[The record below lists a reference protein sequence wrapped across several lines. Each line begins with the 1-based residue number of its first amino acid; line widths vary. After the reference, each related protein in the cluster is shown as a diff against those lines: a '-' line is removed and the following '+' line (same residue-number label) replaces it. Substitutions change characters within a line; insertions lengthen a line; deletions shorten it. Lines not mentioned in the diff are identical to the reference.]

1 MLIRMPDYAEQFHCL
16 AGNCPH
22 SCCIGWEVV
31 LDPDTVARYEAA
43 EGELGEKLR
52 ASMQTDEEG
61 DVCFP
66 LRGGRCPFLDGE
78 NLCEIHR
85 TLGQEATSITC
96 REHPRFIEDYGP
108 FREITFS
115 ASCPEANRLLLSST
129 APLTFTEW
137 EDDESLTEIPQQ
149 LSEAGAVGRGG
160 ARERAEFLPQA
171 ETEESGLC
179 DDEGD
184 EWLPLLLPLRQRML
198 ELLADRGRP
207 VKERLGEFLRLA
219 RAAQYLLDEEKEER
233 LPELA
238 ERWKQGQADVTD
250 WDLFPA
256 ALRLLAGLEV
266 LEPDWRDVL
275 AQAETAEPAAVPE
288 ELLERIAV
296 YFAFR
301 YLLKTVND
309 GDLLSRA
316 QLCVFA
322 VLAVERIAG
331 VCGLSEALRRFS
343 REVEHNEENVEV
355 LLETFRWGDGAL

>member
-1 MLIRMPDYAEQFHCL
+1 MLIRMPDYAESFRCL
-16 AGNCPH
+16 AGDCPH

-31 LDPDTVARYEAA
+31 LDPDTVERYEAV
-43 EGELGEKLR
+43 EGPLGEKLR
-52 ASMQTDEEG
+52 ASMRQDDEG
-61 DVCFP
+61 DFCFP

-85 TLGQEATSITC
+85 ALGQEATSITC

-115 ASCPEANRLLLSST
+115 ASCPEANRLLLSSA
-129 APLTFTEW
+129 APLTFVER
-137 EDDESLTEIPQQ
+137 EDDTP
-149 LSEAGAVGRGG
+149 
-160 ARERAEFLPQA
+160 AE
-171 ETEESGLC
+171 
-179 DDEGD
+179 EGD
-184 EWLPLLLPLRQRML
+184 AWLPFLLPLRQRML
-198 ELLADRGRP
+198 ESLTDRSRP
-207 VKERLGEFLRLA
+207 MKERLGEFLRLA
-219 RAAQYLLDEEKEER
+219 RAAQYLLDGEKEAR

-238 ERWKQGQADVTD
+238 QKWKWGSADVTD
-250 WDLFPA
+250 WELFPA
-256 ALRLLAGLEV
+256 GLRLLAGLEA

-275 AQAETAEPAAVPE
+275 KQAETAEPAAVPE

-343 REVEHNEENVEV
+343 REVEHNEENVEA

>member
-1 MLIRMPDYAEQFHCL
+1 MLIRMPDYAEQFRCL
-16 AGNCPH
+16 AGDCPH

-31 LDPDTVARYEAA
+31 LDPDTVERYEAV
-43 EGELGEKLR
+43 EGPLGEKLR
-52 ASMQTDEEG
+52 AAMRQDDEG
-61 DVCFP
+61 DFCFP

-85 TLGQEATSITC
+85 TLGREATSVTC
-96 REHPRFIEDYGP
+96 QEHPRFIEDYGP

-137 EDDESLTEIPQQ
+137 EDDEPLTGTPQQ

-198 ELLADRGRP
+198 ELLADRSRP

-219 RAAQYLLDEEKEER
+219 RAAQYLLDEEKEAR

-238 ERWKQGQADVTD
+238 ERWEQGQADVTD
-250 WDLFPA
+250 WELFPA
-256 ALRLLAGLEV
+256 GLRLLAGLEV

-343 REVEHNEENVEV
+343 REVEHNGENVEA